1 MPTITAERVSVQWDT
16 KKKMWAISIQI
27 GEEVIRRFEAL
38 PRDAGDRALHSLA
51 VRCQRARRNGV
62 RTVRD
67 EGYDVETERVYIPRA
82 EP

>member
-1 MPTITAERVSVQWDT
+1 MPTITAERVSVQWDA

-27 GEEVIRRFEAL
+27 GEEVIRRFDAL

-51 VRCQRARRNGV
+51 V

-67 EGYDVETERVYIPRA
+67 EGYDVETERVYIQRA